1 MAQRLRLYD
10 IRTYSTLPTDVGL
23 CRGDIPN
30 IAAFVN
36 SAQRRLIYAKEA
48 GDEGWWG
55 TWAEI
60 AFTVSRTNPYWTAPR
75 EVARLTGANVCQKP
89 INIQNQFFE
98 YLQFG
103 NGRLPKTFLTC
114 TPQIRQIYTRN
125 NVPTFVDLSSPP
137 QYIRVYFTDPAD
149 IDDGKRVL
157 LQGTDNNDIPI
168 VSQDQF
174 NQVQGIFVDAESPF
188 GSPSTKFNTLTGVQ
202 KDITSGQ
209 VKIYQADPTTGTE
222 VLLLTM
228 QPGEETA
235 SYRRY
240 YFSNMPNSCCFSSTV
255 PQTTVE
261 NLSVTA
267 IVKLDL
273 IPVVVDT
280 DYCLIQNM
288 EAIVEEAQSVR
299 YSKIDTPAAKQMAQ
313 EKHIQAIRLLNGELA
328 HYLGIDEPAVDFA
341 PFGAAHL
348 SKLKI
353 GTMI

>member
-10 IRTYSTLPTDVGL
+10 IRNYTTLAPDVGF
-23 CRGDIPN
+23 CRGDIQN
-30 IAAFVN
+30 IAAIVN

-75 EVARLTGANVCQKP
+75 EVARLAGVNVCQRP
-89 INIQNQFFE
+89 LAIQNQWFE

-114 TPQIRQIYTRN
+114 NPQIRAVFTRN
-125 NVPTFVDLSSPP
+125 NVPTFVDLSTPP
-137 QYIRVYFTDPAD
+137 QFIRVYFTDPAD
-149 IDDGKRVL
+149 IQAGKRVL

-168 VSQDQF
+168 VTQDGV
-174 NQVQGIFVDAESPF
+174 NQVQGVFVVADSPF
-188 GSPSTKFNTLTGVQ
+188 SSPIYRFNTLTGVQ
-202 KDITSGQ
+202 KDLTSGQ
-209 VKIYQADPTTGTE
+209 VKVYQADPTTGAQ

-240 YFSNMPNSCCFSSTV
+240 FFSNMPATCCPPLVTPVVGNQPLTV
-255 PQTTVE
+255 TG
-261 NLSVTA
+261 

-280 DYCLIQNM
+280 DYLLIQNA

-313 EKHIQAIRLLNGELA
+313 EKHLQAIRLLNGELA
-328 HYLGIDEPAVDFA
+328 HYLGIDEPAVEFA